1 MDIDR
6 LVTLEKIRK
15 FIVGL
20 VCVPK
25 CVGCGELISVEKL
38 GHGEHVL
45 CEKCRRTWEK
55 AKMHTCTSCMR
66 SYTECTCPPEIL
78 IGAGCGTLVSLV
90 PYKADEGR
98 TGVVNRV
105 IYRIK
110 NEYDSELTDF
120 LAKELS
126 FRIFSLTYEIGLEN
140 ILITY
145 SPRSS
150 SAIRRYGHDQSEK
163 LAKRLA
169 HQLGCKCVR
178 LVSRV
183 GGRKSHAQKELNTAE
198 RVKNAY
204 DSFEPAKKVSEAY
217 GKCVIVVDDIATTGA
232 SLAAATRILKDAG
245 AMSVLCVTVAK
256 TVKKDNEKMKES
268 EADDICLNQI
278 SI

>member
-1 MDIDR
+1 MDIDK
-6 LVTLEKIRK
+6 LVALERIRK

-20 VCVPK
+20 VCIPK

-38 GHGEHVL
+38 GHGEYVL
-45 CEKCRRTWEK
+45 CEKCRREWEK
-55 AKMHTCTSCMR
+55 AKMHTCINCMR

-90 PYKADEGR
+90 PYKAANVR
-98 TGVVNRV
+98 TGVVNRI

-126 FRIFSLTYEIGLEN
+126 FRIFSMTYEIGLEN

-145 SPRSS
+145 SPRSL

-169 HQLGCKCVR
+169 RHLGCKCIR
-178 LVSRV
+178 LISRV
-183 GGRKSHAQKELNTAE
+183 DGHRSQAQKELNTSE

-204 DSFEPAKKVSEAY
+204 DSFGPAKKISEAY
-217 GKCVIVVDDIATTGA
+217 GKCVIVVDDIVTTGA
-232 SLAAATRILKDAG
+232 SLAAATQMLKDAG

-256 TVKKDNEKMKES
+256 TVKNDNEKMKES
-268 EADDICLNQI
+268 EADNICLNQI